1 MLEADPNQLTRD
13 PGALDAISHALER
26 QSAQERV
33 AWALEHLPAQHVLS
47 SSFGTQS
54 AVLLHM
60 VTRILPDIPVILVDT
75 GYLFP
80 ETYRM
85 VDELSDRLDLNLHVY
100 RPEISRAW
108 QEARFGRLWE
118 KGEAGLVRY
127 NRLNKVEPME
137 RALTELGAATWFA
150 GLRRSQARSRAE
162 LSVLRMQDKRFKVH
176 PIVDWSSLDVHRY
189 LRRHQLPDH
198 PLRDLG
204 YVSIGD
210 VHSSSPLLPGMHEE
224 ETRFFGIK
232 RECGLHR

>member
-13 PGALDAISHALER
+13 PEALDAISHSLER
-26 QSAQERV
+26 QSAQQRV
-33 AWALEHLPAQHVLS
+33 AWALEHLPARHVLS

-60 VTRILPDIPVILVDT
+60 MTRILPDIPVILVDT

-100 RPEISRAW
+100 RPQISRAW

-118 KGEAGLVRY
+118 QGEAGLERY

-162 LSVLRMQDKRFKVH
+162 LSVLRVQDERVKVH

-210 VHSSSPLLPGMHEE
+210 VHTSTPLLPGMLEE